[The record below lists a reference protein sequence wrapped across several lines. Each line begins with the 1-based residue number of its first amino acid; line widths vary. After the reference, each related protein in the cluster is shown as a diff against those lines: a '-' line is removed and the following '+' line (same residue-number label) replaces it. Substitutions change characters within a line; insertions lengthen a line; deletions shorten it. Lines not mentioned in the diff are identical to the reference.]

1 MSTSVPQADD
11 EQTIKLAV
19 HGDHHALA
27 TLLRDNYTI
36 LYRYLIKIT
45 MNKTMAEDL
54 AQDTML
60 RAIERIRMFG
70 HKSKFSTWLISI
82 ATRLYMDEMRKK
94 QRERKWQTDEKAML
108 ALRFDAATRQDD
120 WPDALDAL
128 GTLNYEFRVPILLKH
143 YYGFDYEEIA
153 RWLDIPVGTVKSRL
167 HNGLK
172 QLRKELSNDENKKD
186 ASNRSQQP
194 R

>member
-1 MSTSVPQADD
+1 MSTNVPQSDD
-11 EQTIKLAV
+11 EQTIRLAV
-19 HGDHHALA
+19 RGDDHALA
-27 TLLRDNYTI
+27 SLLRDNYTV
-36 LYRYLIKIT
+36 LYRYLLKIT

-60 RAIERIRMFG
+60 RAIERIRTFG

-94 QRERKWQTDEKAML
+94 QRERKWQTEEQAMF

-128 GTLNYEFRVPILLKH
+128 GALNYDIRVPILLKH

-153 RWLDIPVGTVKSRL
+153 RWLDIPIGTVKSRL

-172 QLRKELSNDENKKD
+172 QLRKELSDDEIKKD
-186 ASNRSQQP
+186 AAN
-194 R
+194 

>member
-1 MSTSVPQADD
+1 MSTKLPQADD
-11 EQTIKLAV
+11 VQTIKLAV
-19 HGDHHALA
+19 RGDNHALA
-27 TLLRDNYTI
+27 SLLRDNYSV
-36 LYRYLIKIT
+36 LYRYLLKIT

-60 RAIERIRMFG
+60 RAIERIRTFG

-94 QRERKWQTDEKAML
+94 QRERKWQTEEQAMF

-128 GTLNYEFRVPILLKH
+128 GALNYDIRVPILLKH

-153 RWLDIPVGTVKSRL
+153 RWLDIPIGTVKSRL

-172 QLRKELSNDENKKD
+172 QLRKELSDDEIKKD
-186 ASNRSQQP
+186 AAN
-194 R
+194 